1 MTTYTIDPINNK
13 MVSNNDSKD
22 LKRLKDLKKEKP
34 FQKILQNKVKP
45 LSAEETIALQN
56 RNYDTWGLLKATA
69 QTPAEKKELREIE
82 RKYEKKPVD
91 IQPMKLNLNF

>member
-45 LSAEETIALQN
+45 LSAEDRAAYEAALKLSSAPTSEVET
-56 RNYDTWGLLKATA
+56 
-69 QTPAEKKELREIE
+69 P
-82 RKYEKKPVD
+82 
-91 IQPMKLNLNF
+91 F